1 MGMLTRVV
9 ASAETTL
16 PFGDVWRQAAG
27 FVFAV
32 VITMMRKWER
42 EGL

>member
-1 MGMLTRVV
+1 MTRVV
-9 ASAETTL
+9 ESAETTL
-16 PFGDVWRQAAG
+16 PLGDAWRQAVG
-27 FVFAV
+27 FAFAV